1 MMLDGAPASVD
12 ASYIDLVEA
21 AALCKNGDPFLNSSL
36 AHAAVIVQRII
47 ADAYHSV
54 SILSRS
60 LDPRVYGRNQTL
72 DTTSRFLDEAPRRMR
87 ILMEEGD
94 EIAHAG
100 NPFLNKFKDR
110 PNVELRIV
118 PRRLQE
124 KYKFH
129 FLVADNESYRFE
141 PDKTKSAA
149 IVAFGHAEIA
159 NKLERVFA
167 TLWRQCEQERN
178 YPLEFNRGES

>member
-1 MMLDGAPASVD
+1 MFDECPTRAAAD
-12 ASYIDLVEA
+12 YIDTVEA
-21 AALCKNGDPFLNSSL
+21 AALCKNGDPFLNSL
-36 AHAAVIVQRII
+36 PAHAAVIVQRII

-60 LDPRVYGRNQTL
+60 LDPKVYGRNRTL

-87 ILMEEGD
+87 ILMEEGN
-94 EIAHAG
+94 EKAYAE

-110 PNVELRIV
+110 PNVEFRLV
-118 PRRLQE
+118 PPHLQE

-149 IVAFGHAEIA
+149 IVAFGHTEIA
-159 NKLERVFA
+159 DKLERVFE
-167 TLWRQCEQERN
+167 TLWKRCA
-178 YPLEFNRGES
+178 RGRSYSLGFTRGVS